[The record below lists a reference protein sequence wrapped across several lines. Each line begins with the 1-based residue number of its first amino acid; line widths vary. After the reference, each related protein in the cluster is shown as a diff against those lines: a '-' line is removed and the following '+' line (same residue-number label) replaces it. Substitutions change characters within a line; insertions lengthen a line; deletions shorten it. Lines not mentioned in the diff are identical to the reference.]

1 LPENGNTKIW
11 EDVVPPE
18 DIFLLTLV
26 VAAFA
31 AFAVAL
37 AYGSA
42 IASGTEEAP
51 PADSTKSRQS

>member
-1 LPENGNTKIW
+1 M
-11 EDVVPPE
+11 PPE

-26 VAAFA
+26 IAAFA

-42 IASGTEEAP
+42 IASGTEAVP
-51 PADSTKSRQS
+51 PALPDSTKPGQS